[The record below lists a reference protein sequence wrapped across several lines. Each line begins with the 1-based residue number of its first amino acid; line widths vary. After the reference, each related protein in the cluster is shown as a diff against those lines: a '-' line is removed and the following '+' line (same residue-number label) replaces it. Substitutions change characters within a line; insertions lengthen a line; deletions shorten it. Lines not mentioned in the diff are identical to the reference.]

1 MVERTRE
8 VGIRMALGA
17 PRGTVLRAVLLE
29 GAMMTLFGV
38 IGGTAI
44 AALLSAWLGTILYG
58 VSRHDAPTI
67 AGVALLVCLVTAVA
81 TYIPAR
87 RAARVEPTTALREG

>member
-1 MVERTRE
+1 MV
-8 VGIRMALGA
+8 LGA
-17 PRGTVLRAVLLE
+17 SRGAVLPAVLLE

-44 AALLSAWLGTILYG
+44 ATLLSGWLEATLYG
-58 VSRHDAPTI
+58 VSRHDAATFT
-67 AGVALLVCLVTAVA
+67 GVASLMCLVTAVA

-87 RAARVEPTTALREG
+87 RGARVEPTTAPREG